1 MDTLLTHMYRAAT
14 TRNKERFE
22 MILEPMQAIVQ
33 LALVSYLPIGTKL
46 HIQQNILYHQNRN
59 WHQSFVRMYNN
70 DQREDIYFLFNAI
83 TRFSVFYQ
91 SLRESDDAVMRGLF
105 DLLVE
110 QSRNGID
117 SLILTYQSAND
128 HTLTNMLQL
137 YKTILTNPSKY
148 NDESVIEEAD
158 ECLKHIDQIFV
169 NINQIYSSDELCMMY
184 YALRILGKASASEVE
199 DHVRGIDRLLQPKNR
214 AIQKWISEHIVY

>member
-1 MDTLLTHMYRAAT
+1 MDALLSHVYRAAT

-22 MILEPMQAIVQ
+22 TILEPMQAIVQ

-46 HIQQNILYHQNRN
+46 HIHQNILYHQDRN
-59 WHQSFVRMYNN
+59 WQQSLVRMYNN

-91 SLRESDDAVMRGLF
+91 SLRESDDAAMRGLF
-105 DLLVE
+105 DLLIE

-117 SLILTYQSAND
+117 ALILTYQSAND

-148 NDESVIEEAD
+148 NDESAAEEAD
-158 ECLKHIDQIFV
+158 ESLKHIDQIFV
-169 NINQIYSSDELCMMY
+169 NINQIYSADELCVMY
-184 YALRILGKASASEVE
+184 YALRILGKASAGEVH
-199 DHVRGIDRLLQPKNR
+199 DHVRGLDRWLKPKNR
-214 AIQKWISEHIVY
+214 TIQKWISEHIVY